1 MSQSFQFDVIGIIS
15 SPFNEKFGI
24 PRQPGLAPAATA
36 RLELLPPFDRL
47 EALEG
52 IEAYSHLWIQFVFH
66 AVNRK
71 EWKPTVRPPRLGGNR
86 RIGVFASRSTHRP
99 NPLGLSVVE
108 LLGVETSDDGHPVL
122 LLGGVD
128 IMDGTPVL
136 DIKPYLPY
144 ADIIPEARAELAP
157 GRPPVTEVV
166 FDEKVANQLDANP
179 ELGKHRELICQVLEH
194 DPRPAYHHDKEMDR
208 IYGVSI
214 YNFDIRWQVRGDT
227 IHVLEILDQGQE

>member
-1 MSQSFQFDVIGIIS
+1 MESFSVNPIGVIHS
-15 SPFNEKFGI
+15 CFPEKFGI
-24 PRQPGLAPAATA
+24 PRQPGLAPAAMA
-36 RLELLPPFDRL
+36 RLELLPPYDRV

-52 IEAYSHLWIQFVFH
+52 IEAYSHLWISFVFH
-66 AVNRK
+66 AVKRD

-86 RIGVFASRSTHRP
+86 RIGVFATRSTHRP

-108 LLGVETSDDGHPVL
+108 LLGIETSDEGHPVL

-144 ADIIPEARAELAP
+144 ADIIPDARAELAP
-157 GRPPVTEVV
+157 DRPPVSEVV
-166 FDEKVANQLDANP
+166 FEPNVEALFDAKP
-179 ELGKHRELICQVLEH
+179 ELQKHRVLICQVLEH
-194 DPRPAYHHDKEMDR
+194 DPRPAYHRDKETDR
-208 IYGVSI
+208 IYGISL